1 VTQQQA
7 GSVLFAVNY
16 PSGTGYAWAT
26 IEAVFRGLVDSLERD
41 GFGSLVCY
49 PSLAGGRP
57 AAFEGSAAEVIEL
70 DCGRAIKTG
79 HGMQEVLGL
88 IRSRRVRLL
97 YLTDHPTRHPRYLRC
112 HAAGVRHIV
121 VHDRTS
127 GARSR
132 RAAPVRWMKRA
143 LHAIPWYAADRFL
156 GVSDFVT
163 ERLRE
168 VSGTPPRRTFRV
180 YNGIDV
186 SRFDASAEGSLATQL
201 GLPADARVVFASGRA
216 APYKGIGVFIEAA
229 HRLAIPGNTDV
240 HFAYAG
246 DGPALQ
252 EFRDLASRL
261 DVPRFHFLGRRS
273 DVAPLLGSATVAV
286 IPSVWAEAFG
296 LTVVEAMAAGRPL
309 VASRIGG
316 IPELVEQDRT
326 GLLVEPGN
334 ADELAR
340 AIQRLLDDP
349 VRAAEMGA
357 RAKAVARERFSIGRA
372 VAELSAIVLPLLRS

>member
-26 IEAVFRGLVDSLERD
+26 IEAVFRGLADTLERN
-41 GFGSLVCY
+41 GYGSLVCY
-49 PSLAGGRP
+49 PSLVGGRP
-57 AAFEGSAAEVIEL
+57 AAFEGSTAEVIEL
-70 DCGRAIKTG
+70 DCARAIRSG
-79 HGMQEVLGL
+79 HGLRELLAL
-88 IRSRRVRLL
+88 IRRQRVRML
-97 YLTDHPTRHPRYLRC
+97 YLTDHPTRHARYVRC
-112 HAAGVRHIV
+112 HTAGVRHIV

-132 RAAPVRWMKRA
+132 RPAPVRWFKRA
-143 LHAIPWYAADRFL
+143 LHAVPWYAADRFL
-156 GVSDFVT
+156 GVSDFVAA
-163 ERLRE
+163 RLRE
-168 VSGTPPRRTFRV
+168 VNGTPPGRTFRV

-186 SRFDASAEGSLATQL
+186 SRFDAKSAVGLVPLL
-201 GLPADARVVFASGRA
+201 GLPSGARLVFASGRA

-229 HRLAIPGNTDV
+229 HRVALSGNDDV

-252 EFRDLASRL
+252 DLRDLASRL
-261 DVPRFHFLGRRS
+261 AVPRFHFLGRRD
-273 DVAPLLGSATVAV
+273 DVAALLSSTTVAV
-286 IPSVWAEAFG
+286 VPSVWAEAFG

-316 IPELVEQDRT
+316 IPELVEHERT
-326 GLLVEPGN
+326 GLLVEPGHP
-334 ADELAR
+334 DELAG

-349 VRAAEMGA
+349 GLAADMGA
-357 RAKAVARERFSIGRA
+357 RAKAVAREQYSVERT
-372 VAELSAIVLPLLRS
+372 VAELSGILLPLLRF